1 MRLVLPPDPTPYHS
15 GTGTTY
21 SLDGSL
27 IPGQYESIS
36 QGSNLVSALTLV
48 STLVNYNQ
56 VYYQEEVCHT
66 VASPFNKDIQAKEE
80 L

>member
-1 MRLVLPPDPTPYHS
+1 MQV
-15 GTGTTY
+15 TGTTY
-21 SLDGSL
+21 GLDGSL

-48 STLVNYNQ
+48 STLVNLQPSVLLIRGVSHCGLAIYI
-56 VYYQEEVCHT
+56 
-66 VASPFNKDIQAKEE
+66 NKYLQAKEE